1 MKRVMILTN
10 SLTGGG
16 AERSMN
22 LVSNELFKRGWKVAL
37 VPINEGPDDQIV
49 PLCELIPLK
58 RKWKS
63 GLLKT
68 IFSILKFNKVVRS
81 WKPDVIVLNC
91 ELPELFGAALFSIQ
105 RLVVLQHTTE
115 PWAGRLKF
123 GRVIRQVL
131 SYKKTTWIAV
141 SAHLAIW
148 PGGGAPQAILQNPIV
163 EKNVTT
169 NQKQHQKIER
179 LVFIGRLSVE
189 KRPGI
194 VIEISSVTGLPILII
209 GDGIIMQSLKEQCHQ
224 YGTDVEYAGH
234 IPDPWSRLKTGDLLI
249 VPSAF
254 EGDGLVVIEALLNGV
269 PLLLADIPDF
279 RRFEFPE
286 INYCSSIE
294 EYRAVIDE
302 YGNELS
308 KLLIPRGISRPIIEA
323 RSIDIVGDMWEKFLL
338 S

>member
-22 LVSNELFKRGWKVAL
+22 LVSNELFNRGWEVAL
-37 VPINEGPDDQIV
+37 VPINEGPNDQIV

-68 IFSILKFNKVVRS
+68 IFAIIKFNRVVKS
-81 WKPDVIVLNC
+81 WKPDVIILNC
-91 ELPELFGAALFSIQ
+91 ELPELFGAVLFSSK

-141 SAHLAIW
+141 SPHLAIW
-148 PGGGAPQAILQNPIV
+148 PNGGAPQAILQNPIV
-163 EKNVTT
+163 EKKVTT
-169 NQKQHQKIER
+169 NQNEQQTLER

-194 VIEISSVTGLPILII
+194 VIEISSVTGMPILII

-224 YGTDVEYAGH
+224 YGTVVEFAGQ

-254 EGDGLVVIEALLNGV
+254 EGDGLVIIEALLNGV

-302 YGNELS
+302 YGTELS
-308 KLLIPRGISRPIIEA
+308 KLLIPIDISRALIEG
-323 RSIDIVGDMWEKFLL
+323 RSIDIVGDMWEEFLL